1 MSTINSTQPSQTDA
15 SQPTQNTT
23 QASETITPHPTNHET
38 PARGRGSRGGR
49 GGGARGRA
57 RGGRAVQRGGQTRSQ
72 PGTRSAPRSWTKDR
86 NRDGL
91 SSVDLI
97 VEWLTVEGRYDLW
110 RNSTVSKREV
120 CELINQYLIDNG
132 GESRLW
138 RGIEQQVTTLEKKFR
153 DALAWRDQTGQGILD
168 EADELAQQ
176 AGGNSEDE
184 DFVGNA
190 ITETEKKIRSICRY
204 FYELEPVMLDRPSA
218 VPLNTHEQ
226 GDDDDL
232 TRALNLDRNEDRPTT
247 PEHWSASERG
257 GPASPVNTL
266 GLPSPD
272 VIQSLP
278 ATARSTAETPVGTG
292 TPAVAPSPSNR
303 VASRSALAAQR
314 PDAQAQRR
322 VSYSERITDRLF
334 PSRDEM
340 ASQTTAE
347 IQMNRDRLDTD
358 NRMVDANI
366 SLINAL
372 SQGLAP
378 TAISPEQISLQ
389 NRQLQLD
396 LQLREVEVARAR
408 AALAAEEASG
418 AAFAWARMV
427 QDFIG
432 SGLAPAEA
440 LEMTNQILG
449 PVLLAPPQTPVDP
462 SQTPVDPS
470 PPYDE

>member
-1 MSTINSTQPSQTDA
+1 MSTVNSTQPSQTDA

-23 QASETITPHPTNHET
+23 QASATITPHPTNHET

-57 RGGRAVQRGGQTRSQ
+57 RGGRAVQHGGQTRSQ

-91 SSVDLI
+91 S
-97 VEWLTVEGRYDLW
+97 
-110 RNSTVSKREV
+110 KREV

-138 RGIEQQVTTLEKKFR
+138 CGIEQQVTTLEKKFR
-153 DALAWRDQTGQGILD
+153 DALAWQDQTGQGILD
-168 EADELAQQ
+168 EADELARQ
-176 AGGNSEDE
+176 AGGNSKDE
-184 DFVGNA
+184 DF
-190 ITETEKKIRSICRY
+190 
-204 FYELEPVMLDRPSA
+204 LEPVMLDRPSA

-232 TRALNLDRNEDRPTT
+232 TRALNLDRNEDCPTT
-247 PEHWSASERG
+247 PEHWSASKRG

-278 ATARSTAETPVGTG
+278 ATARSTAQTPVGTG

-303 VASRSALAAQR
+303 VASMSALAAQR
-314 PDAQAQRR
+314 PDAQAQRQ
-322 VSYSERITDRLF
+322 VSYAERITDRLF

-347 IQMNRDRLDTD
+347 IQMNRDQLDTD
-358 NRMVDANI
+358 NQMVNANI
-366 SLINAL
+366 ALINAL
-372 SQGLAP
+372 SQDLAP
-378 TAISPEQISLQ
+378 TANLPEQISLQ
-389 NRQLQLD
+389 NHQLRLD
-396 LQLREVEVARAR
+396 VQLREVEVAHAQ
-408 AALAAEEASG
+408 APLAAEEASG
-418 AAFAWARMV
+418 AAFARVRMV

-462 SQTPVDPS
+462 S